1 MSTLESVR
9 WNELHQNPSKNQK
22 KVDMILNDQHKIRE
36 QSNAMTILNAFCSL
50 RRCAKEPFVD
60 FATTRNRVLQIAGQ
74 RAEYQGWRVHL
85 QLLPPMLMK
94 LNIFEFDGLFC
105 ILSFWT
111 VSSICVHSSQKL
123 FSQLLKFPWHKVYID
138 AQWRWNASP
147 GPSSTTFHHPA
158 CWLLWRF
165 RGPPELQCLRIW
177 GGPKQELYHDVK
189 GIHIFPQQRA
199 SFWIL
204 DLILTVLLI
213 RSGRILLQNSIATLR
228 M

>member
-74 RAEYQGWRVHL
+74 RAEYQGLKSAFATAPSHVDETQHIWIRWIVL
-85 QLLPPMLMK
+85 YFVVLNSFLNMCPFLTKVVLSAFEVSVAQGLYWSSVEMK
-94 LNIFEFDGLFC
+94 RFTRAIIYD
-105 ILSFWT
+105 
-111 VSSICVHSSQKL
+111 VSSPSML
-123 FSQLLKFPWHKVYID
+123 
-138 AQWRWNASP
+138 ASVAVQR
-147 GPSSTTFHHPA
+147 TTGVA
-158 CWLLWRF
+158 M
-165 RGPPELQCLRIW
+165 LRIW

-189 GIHIFPQQRA
+189 GIHIFLH
-199 SFWIL
+199 SNVLVFEY
-204 DLILTVLLI
+204 LT
-213 RSGRILLQNSIATLR
+213 
-228 M
+228 

>member
-105 ILSFWT
+105 ILSFW
-111 VSSICVHSSQKL
+111 
-123 FSQLLKFPWHKVYID
+123 KFPQYVSIPHK
-138 AQWRWNASP
+138 SC
-147 GPSSTTFHHPA
+147 SLS
-158 CWLLWRF
+158 LWSF
-165 RGPPELQCLRIW
+165 RGTRFILMLSGDETLHQGHHLRRFITQHAGFCGGSEDHRSCNVW
-177 GGPKQELYHDVK
+177 GFE
-189 GIHIFPQQRA
+189 RA
-199 SFWIL
+199 QNKSYIMMSRGYTYSHSNVLVFEY
-204 DLILTVLLI
+204 LT
-213 RSGRILLQNSIATLR
+213 
-228 M
+228 